1 MVKGTK
7 FESNMNDH
15 EVDPIAYKKMVGTLI
30 YLTNIRWNINF
41 SISRVRWFI
50 AKPKLSHL

>member
-15 EVDPIAYKKMVGTLI
+15 KVDPIAYKKTVGTLI
-30 YLTNIRWNINF
+30 
-41 SISRVRWFI
+41 
-50 AKPKLSHL
+50 